1 MKYAMDQGDFISA
14 LAWRTEKSVS
24 PSTLAYQL
32 QEGSMS
38 ALSMRLRLHAAAL
51 GIAGQLLIACS
62 GSTDD
67 GPSIPQIAGTYS
79 VTESVP
85 AATCDPNQL
94 PAGGTVRL
102 ESFPL
107 TYDVVINQTGSALTL
122 SVVGFSDVEDGTI
135 GTDSTI
141 SLSDQ
146 FAFEEAPREGNR
158 IFFVDLTVQ
167 RDLQVQST
175 SRLAGTSS
183 YVNVFRE
190 GSATAA
196 VYTTCSRQGG
206 TIELVR
212 Q

>member
-1 MKYAMDQGDFISA
+1 
-14 LAWRTEKSVS
+14 
-24 PSTLAYQL
+24 
-32 QEGSMS
+32 MS
-38 ALSMRLRLHAAAL
+38 ARSMRLRLHAAAL

-85 AATCDPNQL
+85 AAPCDPNQL

-102 ESFPL
+102 ESFSL
-107 TYDVVINQTGSALTL
+107 TYSVVITQTGSALTL
-122 SVVGFSDVEDGTI
+122 SGAGVVEDGII
-135 GTDSTI
+135 GADSTI
-141 SLSDQ
+141 SLSGQ
-146 FAFEEAPREGNR
+146 FTFEEAPREGNR

-167 RDLQVQST
+167 HDLQLQSA